1 MKPRRPY
8 KKTIAWTM
16 TPKRELTLWL
26 ITEIRKARVVV
37 KFTENFLLNADQKAL
52 IKTLMFVAE
61 LKTRLEYVKRRALLQ

>member
-1 MKPRRPY
+1 
-8 KKTIAWTM
+8 M